1 MKFPYNKY
9 PLRSTE
15 AFPEKTS
22 IFYPTLQLTL
32 INSKTKQ
39 VFPNYVVL
47 VDSGA
52 SACVFHA
59 GIGEAI
65 GINIKSGKKAPLR
78 GVTLGEG
85 EQFFHEVTLVLGG
98 NKIEGYVGFSYDL
111 KFPFGLLGQEGFFDK
126 FRVCFDFPKKEFEIM
141 LKLTET
147 R

>member
-9 PLRSTE
+9 PLEKSE

-22 IFYPTLQLTL
+22 IFYPTLKLTL
-32 INSKTKQ
+32 INPKTKQ

-65 GINIKSGKKAPLR
+65 GMDIESGKKVPMR
-78 GVTLGEG
+78 GITAGKG
-85 EQFFHEVTLVLGG
+85 EQFFHNVILV
-98 NKIEGYVGFSYDL
+98 IEGTSIENYVGFSCDL

-126 FRVCFDFPKKEFEIM
+126 FRVCFDSPKKEFEITP
-141 LKLTET
+141 KL